1 MGPSHLL
8 LFLTLDTAC
17 LPVTVEDALRCLPD
31 RDGARELCNEGR
43 LLRLFYTRK
52 KKKKKKKADTV
63 TERIE
68 AWDTAGSHDLPF
80 FTHHTFWALLEGP

>member
-52 KKKKKKKADTV
+52 KKKKKKKKGRYSDR
-63 TERIE
+63 EDRGLGYCRI
-68 AWDTAGSHDLPF
+68 T
-80 FTHHTFWALLEGP
+80 